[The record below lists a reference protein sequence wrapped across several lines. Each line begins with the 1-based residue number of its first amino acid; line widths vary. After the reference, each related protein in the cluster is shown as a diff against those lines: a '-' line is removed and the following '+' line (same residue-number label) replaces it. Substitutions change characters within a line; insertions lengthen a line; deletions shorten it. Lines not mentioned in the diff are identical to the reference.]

1 MPTPGNPGPVA
12 SASRRAIG
20 AAGEDAAL
28 RWLRERGLQLLA
40 RNVSFAFGEIDLIM
54 RDGATLVFV
63 EVRQRRDDRYG
74 GAAASVDRRKCGRI
88 ARAASAWLTNH
99 PASAQ
104 APCRFDVLALSGR
117 DANVQIEWIRDAF
130 TLDDIR

>member
-1 MPTPGNPGPVA
+1 MPAPGKF
-12 SASRRAIG
+12 ASRRAIG

-28 RWLRERGLQLLA
+28 AWLCERGMQPVA
-40 RNVSFAFGEIDLIM
+40 RNAAFAFGEIDLIV
-54 RDGATLVFV
+54 RDGATVVFV
-63 EVRQRRDDRYG
+63 EVRQRRNDHFG

-88 ARAASAWLTNH
+88 ARAASAWLASH
-99 PASAQ
+99 PALAQ

-117 DANVQIEWIRDAF
+117 DADIQIEWIRDAF

>member
-1 MPTPGNPGPVA
+1 MPAPGNPGPVP

-20 AAGEDAAL
+20 AAGEDTAL

-63 EVRQRRDDRYG
+63 EVRQRRDDRFG

-117 DANVQIEWIRDAF
+117 GSDVQIEWIRDAF

>member
-1 MPTPGNPGPVA
+1 MPAPGNTTPGR
-12 SASRRAIG
+12 SASHRAIG

-28 RWLRERGLQLLA
+28 AWLCKRGLQPLA
-40 RNVSFAFGEIDLIM
+40 RNVAFAFGEIDLIL
-54 RDGATLVFV
+54 REGTTVVFV
-63 EVRQRRDDRYG
+63 EVRQRRDDRFG

-88 ARAASAWLTNH
+88 ARAASAWLANH
-99 PASAQ
+99 PALVQ

-117 DANVQIEWIRDAF
+117 GADVQINWIRDAF

>member
-1 MPTPGNPGPVA
+1 MTAPGKP
-12 SASRRAIG
+12 SSRRAIG

-28 RWLRERGLQLLA
+28 AWLRERGLQPLA
-40 RNVSFAFGEIDLIM
+40 RNVAFAFGEIDLIV
-54 RDGATLVFV
+54 RDGATIVFV
-63 EVRQRRDDRYG
+63 EVRQRGNDHFG

-88 ARAASAWLTNH
+88 ARAASAWLVSNPTL
-99 PASAQ
+99 AK

>member
-1 MPTPGNPGPVA
+1 MPASGNANLGK
-12 SASRRAIG
+12 SLSRRAIG

-28 RWLRERGLQLLA
+28 AWLCQRRLQPMA
-40 RNVSFAFGEIDLIM
+40 RNVAFAFGEIDLIV
-54 RDGATLVFV
+54 RDGATVVFV
-63 EVRQRRDDRYG
+63 EVRQRRNDHFG

-88 ARAASAWLTNH
+88 ARAASAWLANH
-99 PASAQ
+99 PALAK

-117 DANVQIEWIRDAF
+117 DDNVQIEWLRAAF